1 VTAGWTTNDM
11 PDLSGT
17 VAIVTGAN
25 SGIGF
30 AAARELAH
38 KRATVVLACRSR
50 NRGRAA
56 IEAIRAEI
64 PEARLEVMELDLASL
79 SSIRAFADAFRA
91 RYERLDLLIHN
102 AGVMLCP
109 SAVTQDGFERHF
121 GINHLGHFAL
131 TGLLLDRLLAT
142 RSSRVV
148 TVSSLAHARG
158 RLDVA
163 DLMGQHGTR
172 HAPGAAYARSKL
184 ANLLFARELNRRF
197 GHNGIVSVAAHP
209 GGVATGLGRRMTDRA
224 FYRRILPVLEWLSQ
238 SAAQGAR
245 SILCAATDPKAVGG
259 QTYGPSGLFGMRGHP
274 AVVRSSRRS
283 HDEDLA
289 RRLWDV
295 SEELTGVRYAADIG
309 QTLCEGCLTPP
320 GIPT

>member
-1 VTAGWTTNDM
+1 MTAGWTTNDM

-30 AAARELAH
+30 AALRELTR
-38 KRATVVLACRSR
+38 KRATIVLACRSR
-50 NRGRAA
+50 DRGRAA
-56 IEAIRAEI
+56 IETIRAEI
-64 PEARLEVMELDLASL
+64 PEARLEVMGLDLASL

-91 RYERLDLLIHN
+91 RYERLDLLINN

-109 SAVTQDGFERHF
+109 YGVTQDGFESHF

-142 RSSRVV
+142 RPSRVV

-158 RLDVA
+158 QLDA
-163 DLMGQHGTR
+163 EDLMAQRGTR
-172 HAPGAAYARSKL
+172 YAPGAAYARSKL
-184 ANLLFARELNRRF
+184 ANLLFARELHRRL
-197 GHNGIVSVAAHP
+197 GDSGTVSVAAHP
-209 GGVATGLGRRMTDRA
+209 GGAATGLGRRMTDRVG
-224 FYRRILPVLEWLSQ
+224 YRRILPVLEWLSQ
-238 SAAQGAR
+238 SAAEGAR
-245 SILCAATDPKAVGG
+245 AILRAATDPNAVGG
-259 QTYGPSGLFGMRGHP
+259 QCYGPSGLFGMRGHP
-274 AVVRSSRRS
+274 AVVRSSRLS

-309 QTLCEGCLTPP
+309 QTPCEGCLTPP
-320 GIPT
+320 VMPT